1 MDLFTVS
8 VYPFYSTTYAISTYH
23 HWCCE
28 FEPRSWRG
36 VFDATL
42 CDTVCQWPATGRWFS
57 PGTPVSSTNKTDRHL
72 ITEILLKV
80 ALRTIKPTDQLKQS
94 HKTNLILFSCKV
106 RDLISMRLKL
116 YRNEGGMWQ
125 HFECYLKSMDIRVV
139 MKQSFVAVTMCL
151 LFSTIY

>member
-8 VYPFYSTTYAISTYH
+8 VYPFYSTTYAISAYH

-28 FEPRSWRG
+28 LEPRSWRG

-42 CDTVCQWPATGRWFS
+42 CDKVCQWLATGRWFS
-57 PGTPVSSTNKTDRHL
+57 PGTPVSSTNKTGRHL
-72 ITEILLKV
+72 IAEILLKV

-94 HKTNLILFSCKV
+94 HKANLILFSCKV

-125 HFECYLKSMDIRVV
+125 HFECYLK
-139 MKQSFVAVTMCL
+139 Q
-151 LFSTIY
+151 YGY